1 MSINMRTISK
11 TLLLILV
18 ASISPTTLAKSER
31 GIFPNDI
38 VYCTQDNLQD
48 RSISIKEI
56 KQILE
61 KESPS
66 YVRPN
71 GAYLK
76 YLGRIKNR
84 HAAFNIVGSAFFHGT
99 AQDESKRI
107 FVFSSNWHYLGEYGD
122 VADFPVSFCRNEL
135 LFPYNASYGYAMV
148 FSNSRPPDQV
158 QLNGVAYNFD
168 DTKE

>member
-1 MSINMRTISK
+1 MSINMRTTSK

-18 ASISPTTLAKSER
+18 ASISPMTLARLES

-38 VYCTQDNLQD
+38 VYCTQDNLQN

-61 KESPS
+61 RESPS
-66 YVRPN
+66 YIRPN

-76 YLGRIKNR
+76 YLGRIKNQ
-84 HAAFNIVGSAFFHGT
+84 HTAFNIVGSVFFHGT

-135 LFPYNASYGYAMV
+135 LFPYNASYGYAIV
-148 FSNSRPPDQV
+148 FRDAHPPRRV
-158 QLNGVAYNFD
+158 QLNGVEYDFD
-168 DTKE
+168 DASK